1 MDAIDALLR
10 DLDSSLD
17 TVNVKASRHSKT
29 VSDLLSDTSALSGF
43 LHFAAEA
50 DATSEVLWLRRF
62 FVLSKDRLC
71 QFATSDPAEQV
82 IDEFCLSHSAT
93 VLADVPWT
101 NNPLAFE
108 VVDETIGK
116 SWIFAT
122 GSKISKE
129 TWIDM
134 IYLLISRA
142 PAMSPRIPRRVHTN
156 ETLQSLDDVYGN
168 GRRAVDPQERV
179 RVLREQLH
187 MAQQELNE
195 KQMAHGYP
203 PRSPQVSYRHHDS
216 VSSNG
221 TLSTQYEDYSRNQ
234 GYQRQSDLYS
244 HHSGS
249 SAGGIKG
256 GGIFGLPSSQEEEHP
271 KSPSIKSDEKKKKAH
286 AKAAMAKSF
295 IQF

>member
-71 QFATSDPAEQV
+71 H
-82 IDEFCLSHSAT
+82 HSAT

-116 SWIFAT
+116 SWMYVLNRNVEF
-122 GSKISKE
+122 E

-203 PRSPQVSYRHHDS
+203 PRSPQVSYH
-216 VSSNG
+216 
-221 TLSTQYEDYSRNQ
+221 YSRNQ

-256 GGIFGLPSSQEEEHP
+256 GGIFGLPTSQEEEHP